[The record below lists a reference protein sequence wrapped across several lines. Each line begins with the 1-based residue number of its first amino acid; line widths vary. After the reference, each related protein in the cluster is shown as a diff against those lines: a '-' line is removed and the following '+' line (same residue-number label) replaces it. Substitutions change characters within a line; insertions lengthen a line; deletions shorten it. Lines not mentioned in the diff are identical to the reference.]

1 MKKIAL
7 LLLILLTS
15 CGTLKKVDHQSDK
28 YTSNNYIPKDFEDA
42 EKWFDAMHNRKS
54 N

>member
-15 CGTLKKVDHQSDK
+15 CGTLKKVDH
-28 YTSNNYIPKDFEDA
+28 TSNNYIPKDFEDA
-42 EKWFDAMHNRKS
+42 EKWFDAMHNIKF

>member
-15 CGTLKKVDHQSDK
+15 CGTLKKVD

-42 EKWFDAMHNRKS
+42 EKWFDAMHNRKV

>member
-15 CGTLKKVDHQSDK
+15 CGTLKKVDQSSNK
-28 YTSNNYIPKDFEDA
+28 YISNNYVPKDFEDA
-42 EKWFDAMHNRKS
+42 EKWFDAMHSRN
-54 N
+54 